1 MELLHFSHE
10 HPLIFNKV
18 SKGHFWCD
26 GCGEEIKDSHYS
38 CSKCN
43 FDLHKSCAELPCE
56 LQHPIHW
63 EHPLILHKTPP
74 YNGKTCTCKGCKS
87 PCKWFVYHCA
97 LCKFD
102 LDIKCVSLPLTI
114 KTKFHEHALTHFG
127 KKILFTCDFC
137 GKEGKN
143 TPYLCGNNCG
153 FWVHHNC
160 ALLPR
165 IVKHIRHKHPLDL
178 TCSLN
183 KDDHCNNRFCQLCTA
198 LVDTNYGVYYCSSC
212 DYVVHLDC
220 ATDKKGSDETFVQ
233 ESKEKDSI
241 EPTPAIL
248 KDEDSRLDKFTNKP
262 SCVVKKTKVREGNIE
277 IAIDIKLFS
286 NDL

>member
-1 MELLHFSHE
+1 MDLLHFSHD

-26 GCGEEIKDSHYS
+26 GCGEEIKGSRYS

-43 FDLHKSCAELPCE
+43 FDLHKSCAELPLE
-56 LQHPIHW
+56 LQHPIHL

-87 PCKWFVYHCA
+87 PCKWFVYHCS

-102 LDIKCVSLPLTI
+102 LDVKCVSLPLTI
-114 KTKFHEHALTHFG
+114 KTEIHEHPSKEKDPIKPTPA
-127 KKILFTCDFC
+127 ILKDEDSRLDKFT
-137 GKEGKN
+137 
-143 TPYLCGNNCG
+143 
-153 FWVHHNC
+153 
-160 ALLPR
+160 
-165 IVKHIRHKHPLDL
+165 
-178 TCSLN
+178 N
-183 KDDHCNNRFCQLCTA
+183 KP
-198 LVDTNYGVYYCSSC
+198 S
-212 DYVVHLDC
+212 YVV
-220 ATDKKGSDETFVQ
+220 KKTKVREGNIER
-233 ESKEKDSI
+233 ESKEKHPI

>member
-1 MELLHFSHE
+1 MELLHFSHD

-26 GCGEEIKDSHYS
+26 GCGEEIKDSRYS

-43 FDLHKSCAELPCE
+43 FDLHKSCAELPLE
-56 LQHPIHW
+56 LQHPIHS

-74 YNGKTCTCKGCKS
+74 YKGKTCTCQGCTS

-114 KTKFHEHALTHFG
+114 KTEIHEHPLT
-127 KKILFTCDFC
+127 
-137 GKEGKN
+137 
-143 TPYLCGNNCG
+143 
-153 FWVHHNC
+153 HHNC
-160 ALLPR
+160 ASLPR
-165 IVKHIRHKHPLDL
+165 IVKHIRHKHPLVL

-183 KDDHCNNRFCQLCTA
+183 QDDHCNNRFCQLCTT
-198 LVDTNYGVYYCSSC
+198 LVDTNHGVYYCSSC

-233 ESKEKDSI
+233 ESKEKDPI

-262 SCVVKKTKVREGNIE
+262 SYVVKKSKVREGNIG
-277 IAIDIKLFS
+277 IAIEIKLFS